1 MAHVLA
7 YIASAIVF
15 LGLDYLWLG
24 RIAGAFYRTRLGH
37 LMADNVN
44 FVVAGGFYAFYVVG
58 IVIFAIRP
66 AFRSGAWTD
75 ALLYG
80 ALFGFFAYAT
90 YDITNLATLRD
101 WPVTV
106 AVVDVIWGT
115 VLTGMAAVA
124 GYLAARSL
132 I

>member
-24 RIAGAFYRTRLGH
+24 RIAGAFYRNRLGH

-44 FVVAGGFYAFYVVG
+44 FAVAGGFYAFYVVG
-58 IVIFAIRP
+58 IVIFAIQP

-115 VLTGMAAVA
+115 VLTGTAAVA

>member
-1 MAHVLA
+1 MPHVLA

-24 RIAGAFYRTRLGH
+24 RIAGPFYRERLAH

-58 IVIFAIRP
+58 IVIFAIQP
-66 AFRSGAWTD
+66 ALRSGAWSD

-90 YDITNLATLRD
+90 YDVTNLATLRD
-101 WPVTV
+101 WPVSV
-106 AVVDVIWGT
+106 VVVDVVWGSL
-115 VLTGMAAVA
+115 LTGTSAVA
-124 GYLAARSL
+124 GFLAARSL
-132 I
+132 A